1 MLEKERLLFLLLL
14 VLGTSIISARY
25 LEDSSE
31 DRHADHEQAEEL
43 KNESD
48 MDDEND
54 GKDDDEDFKNDEEDF
69 ESNDADGNNKDADE
83 DDSREE
89 VVKIQPGQSD
99 EGEQED
105 EDTSE
110 DEGDEFGDE
119 GDATDDHMIEGDEGG
134 RSLADQQEDTENVAD
149 QGGFEDFKKT
159 ADEIARENENIEM
172 QIKDLQDKF
181 DQALSSD
188 SDKSQE
194 GRDLKV

>member
-31 DRHADHEQAEEL
+31 DRRADHEQAGEL
-43 KNESD
+43 ENESD
-48 MDDEND
+48 MADDEND
-54 GKDDDEDFKNDEEDF
+54 GKDDDKDDF
-69 ESNDADGNNKDADE
+69 ESDDADGNNKDADE

-99 EGEQED
+99 EGERED

-134 RSLADQQEDTENVAD
+134 RSLADQEEDTENVAD

-159 ADEIARENENIEM
+159 ADEIARENENIET

>member
-1 MLEKERLLFLLLL
+1 MFRMLEKERLLFLLLL

-31 DRHADHEQAEEL
+31 DRHADHEQTEEF

-54 GKDDDEDFKNDEEDF
+54 GKDDDEDDF
-69 ESNDADGNNKDADE
+69 ESDDADGNNKDADE

-159 ADEIARENENIEM
+159 ADEIARENENIET

>member
-1 MLEKERLLFLLLL
+1 
-14 VLGTSIISARY
+14 
-25 LEDSSE
+25 
-31 DRHADHEQAEEL
+31 
-43 KNESD
+43 

-69 ESNDADGNNKDADE
+69 ESDDADGNNKDADE

-172 QIKDLQDKF
+172 QMKDLQDKF